1 MTDDGRLTRVFK
13 LAYELAQ
20 TGKFED
26 IAAIERELTSAGLAA
41 ELHSLEMPGIRAVLS
56 DVCATGREREEAT
69 WHSHTSA

>member
-1 MTDDGRLTRVFK
+1 MAESDRSTRVVK

-26 IAAIERELTSAGLAA
+26 MAAIERELASVGLSE
-41 ELHSLEMPGIRAVLS
+41 ELRALDRPGIRAVINEAC
-56 DVCATGREREEAT
+56 VTGREREEAT